1 MIGQSIRLHQ
11 RVDYSTSIL
20 TQQLYQQSLYQASN
34 ATRTIEGGIQGTW
47 AGLTTSALFQRTETF
62 TGVDSS
68 QLYGS
73 TPRLTASL
81 APQRVF
87 GLPIYAS
94 ITNEFSH
101 LPYRQISNG
110 RVTSDKSL
118 ERVFAA
124 IRATHAK
131 YPDQRLG
138 QIICNAVPVPGVAGA
153 RLFYAENDDLA
164 KLVIAYKGP

>member
-1 MIGQSIRLHQ
+1 MFDKRDGYEFAFTNKEPVMAKKSVPPEITRPPEADCRI
-11 RVDYSTSIL
+11 VD
-20 TQQLYQQSLYQASN
+20 
-34 ATRTIEGGIQGTW
+34 R
-47 AGLTTSALFQRTETF
+47 
-62 TGVDSS
+62 
-68 QLYGS
+68 
-73 TPRLTASL
+73 
-81 APQRVF
+81 
-87 GLPIYAS
+87 
-94 ITNEFSH
+94 
-101 LPYRQISNG
+101 
-110 RVTSDKSL
+110 SDKSL